1 MDAAFDGVCAG
12 AVGPE
17 DGAVLEGLGC
27 AAFDGEF
34 VVGGPAEPA
43 VLPAALAPVQLDG
56 SPGEVRPGAWR
67 PVDLPVLERLGCAAV
82 EFHPVVDW
90 EAEVLQMLLIA
101 AIDIGSYRV
110 NLGIGGPIDGT
121 MLICTH
127 SAIVDGSDSGDFSC
141 RSAEPCVCG
150 GICVNCPI
158 GRIRVRGLIWIR
170 ICGLIVVG
178 LRAFA
183 GWLLLRGCRGV
194 CCICR

>member
-1 MDAAFDGVCAG
+1 MCAG

-17 DGAVLEGLGC
+17 DGAVLEDLGR

-34 VVGGPAEPA
+34 VAGGPAEPA
-43 VLPAALAPVQLDG
+43 VLPSTLAPVQLDG
-56 SPGEVRPGAWR
+56 SSGEVRSRAWR
-67 PVDLPVLERLGCAAV
+67 PVDLPVLEDLGRAPV
-82 EFHPVVDW
+82 ELDLIGSR
-90 EAEVLQMLLIA
+90 EAKILYVLLVA
-101 AIDIGSYRV
+101 AIDIGSYSV

-183 GWLLLRGCRGV
+183 GWLLLHGCRGV